1 MAALSTASGSL
12 AGRCAYAASRVSVNR
27 ARIRRSSCYAQQRGV
42 ATAVA
47 LSNPRGVGAGGRGTF
62 TRGCGAAAGGAR
74 GAACVPK
81 ASSEDG
87 IYRVMSANQEV
98 SVVAVVGTKLVSDA
112 VTRHK
117 TAPTATAA
125 LGRSMLS
132 AVLLGAFKGDDE
144 TVQITFKG
152 DGPLG
157 QITVI
162 SDNTGQVKG
171 MVANPNADPPLRPD
185 GKGRD
190 FFGQSSCTRQK
201 NWLRCL
207 SSHSPGWFRRTLL

>member
-1 MAALSTASGSL
+1 MAALSTASVSL
-12 AGRCAYAASRVSVNR
+12 AGKCAYAASRASVNR
-27 ARIRRSSCYAQQRGV
+27 MRTRRSSCYSQQRRV
-42 ATAVA
+42 AAAVA
-47 LSNPRGVGAGGRGTF
+47 LSSPRCVGVGGKDVFA
-62 TRGCGAAAGGAR
+62 RGCGASAAAGAAPGAR

-81 ASSEDG
+81 ATSEDS

-112 VTRHK
+112 VSRHK

-125 LGRSMLS
+125 LGRSML
-132 AVLLGAFKGDDE
+132 AALLLGTFKGDDE

-157 QITVI
+157 QVTVI

-185 GKGRD
+185 GE
-190 FFGQSSCTRQK
+190 
-201 NWLRCL
+201 
-207 SSHSPGWFRRTLL
+207 